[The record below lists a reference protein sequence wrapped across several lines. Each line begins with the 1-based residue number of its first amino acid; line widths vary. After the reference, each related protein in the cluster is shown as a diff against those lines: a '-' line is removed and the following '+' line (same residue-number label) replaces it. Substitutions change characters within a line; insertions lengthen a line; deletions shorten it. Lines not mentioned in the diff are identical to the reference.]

1 MAHWGPEIY
10 EEPFSRQKDYEVTL
24 TFSDFAPLDRIPFE
38 QAAANRGRLK
48 LRAVIDLCMKKSGI
62 NTGALQTFITTTSGT
77 GASLLD
83 GVCGRRRS
91 LAGYP
96 AVGAYRIRPSTY
108 PGCPVQIQLSMNTPL
123 RRLGGRMRLRPYPPP
138 KKKKVCNHCTLLCN
152 HCTLLCNRCTL
163 SWPADQGT
171 HIFAP

>member
-83 GVCGRRRS
+83 GVC
-91 LAGYP
+91 A
-96 AVGAYRIRPSTY
+96 PSA
-108 PGCPVQIQLSMNTPL
+108 C
-123 RRLGGRMRLRPYPPP
+123 R
-138 KKKKVCNHCTLLCN
+138 
-152 HCTLLCNRCTL
+152 
-163 SWPADQGT
+163 
-171 HIFAP
+171 